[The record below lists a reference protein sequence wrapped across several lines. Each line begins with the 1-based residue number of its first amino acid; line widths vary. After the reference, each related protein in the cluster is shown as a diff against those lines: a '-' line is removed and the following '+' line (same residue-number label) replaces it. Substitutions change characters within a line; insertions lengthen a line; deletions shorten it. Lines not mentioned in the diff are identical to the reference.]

1 MKKISIGL
9 FFSFCSSMLLAQAPV
24 EQTTIEN
31 LGKNVNSPFAELRPV
46 ISGDGK
52 TLYFVV
58 EGNPQNVNYPV
69 DNRAQDVWFST
80 LDITGTGWNK
90 AEQFS
95 APVNS
100 RTDNA
105 IFWTSPDGSEIL
117 IRGAYENG
125 QYYGRGFSFC
135 QKTMDGW
142 SDPKMLYIDGYQ
154 TMSQDIYDG
163 ATLSS
168 DKKTLLLYMSE
179 VKNSFLNDIYIS
191 RLQEDSIWSTPEKLM
206 DSISLDDY
214 DEVAPFIAYDDY
226 TLYFASSRPG
236 GYGGYDIY
244 KTTRL
249 DDSWTRWSKPVNL
262 GKPINTL
269 KSEAYFTLDIQ
280 GDYAYMATMT
290 ANNKTDIVKV
300 QLSEDQKPKKSSIG
314 TRNGGNEQDSLSYKI
329 LNSLDLP
336 AEVKLQIIDLSRRSK
351 EGGVEGEKAVEELKI
366 ITTQPAEFFKQRKSE
381 AIERSQ
387 GISPEESGIN
397 QIVNNYNNIIQQ
409 LEKLD
414 SIDLALLSSADLNF
428 TQGSSTVEKPVD
440 QKESKEKDK
449 YQEGSESEFNSNIN
463 WIGNTAPGGSTN
475 HTYQWSQTGNLVTL
489 RISLLYDIPGKEC
502 KSAVIELPAD
512 CPTPFEPKGFKANGS
527 ILYFGTG
534 YFMESNTS
542 DPVAPNAYTNVLRKN
557 ASGTGYEIFITR
569 GTAIDPSVCYTTI
582 QYYTY

>member
-1 MKKISIGL
+1 MKRITIGFYLAFWCLNL
-9 FFSFCSSMLLAQAPV
+9 FAQAPV
-24 EQTTIEN
+24 EETTIEN
-31 LGKNVNSPFAELRPV
+31 LGKNVNSPFAELRPI

-58 EGNPQNVNYPV
+58 EGNPQNINYPV
-69 DNRAQDVWFST
+69 DSRAQDVWFST
-80 LDITGTGWNK
+80 LDVSGNWTQSQ
-90 AEQFS
+90 QFS
-95 APVNS
+95 QPINS

-125 QYYGRGFSFC
+125 QYFGRGFSFC
-135 QKTMDGW
+135 EKTINGW
-142 SDPKMLYIDGYQ
+142 SDPKMLLIDGYQ
-154 TMSQDIYDG
+154 SMSQDAYDG

-179 VKNSFLNDIYIS
+179 VKNSYLNDIYVS
-191 RLQEDSIWSTPEKLM
+191 RLQDDSIWSVPEKIM
-206 DSISLDDY
+206 DSISLEDY

-226 TLYFASSRPG
+226 TLYFASNRPG

-249 DDSWTRWSKPVNL
+249 DDSWTRWTKPVNL

-269 KSEAYFTLDIQ
+269 KSEAYFSLDIQ

-290 ANNKTDIVKV
+290 AANKTDIVKV
-300 QLSEDQKPKKSSIG
+300 QLSEDQKPKKSAIG
-314 TRNGGNEQDSLSYKI
+314 SRDGGNQQDSTSYKI

-336 AEVKLQIIDLSRRSK
+336 AEVKLQIIDLSKRSK
-351 EGGVEGEKAVEELKI
+351 EGGVEGEKAAEELKI
-366 ITTQPAEFFKQRKSE
+366 ITTMPAEFFRQRKNE

-397 QIVNNYNNIIQQ
+397 QIVNNYNNIIEQ

-414 SIDLALLSSADLNF
+414 SIDISLLSSTDFNF
-428 TQGSSTVEKPVD
+428 TQGSSKVEKPID
-440 QKESKEKDK
+440 QKENRDTKN
-449 YQEGSESEFNSNIN
+449 YQEGSEMELTTNIN
-463 WIGNTAPGGSTN
+463 WIGTTAPGGATN

-489 RISLLYDIPGKEC
+489 RISLLYDMPGKEC
-502 KSAVIELPAD
+502 TSAVIELPVD
-512 CPTPFEPKGFKANGS
+512 CPTPLEPKGFKANGS

-534 YFMESNTS
+534 YFMESNTA

-569 GTAIDPSVCYTTI
+569 STAIDPAVCYTTI